1 MMLATGKKLHDVD
14 IGTCADPKILLKSGS
29 CSPDSQTVTGAYT
42 FNTNLNKKPLILTKT
57 VLANDGDVNGNDW
70 STIMD
75 SFVSKTA
82 LVAAETFT
90 KKKTFQQASFEVDP
104 SIQVEFSS
112 DVFGLTP
119 ENEPTRYFD
128 MSFPS
133 GDNED
138 IEDSVPLQKTPNM
151 PDLSAGITKIADNSL
166 LLEEQFSHLKP
177 IYTTLDRNQV
187 SKSISL
193 FTEFT
198 EEEFVSLPFHLAT
211 LFGDITTNRVGVLF
225 HRMTA
230 LEGDIQLVGVPETET
245 DPNIGAVIPLGY
257 MARDTNGIHEAF
269 GQVLPLKV
277 GITRYYAVLLKEL
290 NGLNSIRIYLY
301 TSLGSPD
308 LALQGVKEEDGNW
321 LRADDYNFDH
331 ITALGSSNEAC
342 FVGCGE
348 VSKVV
353 CLKGEAGRL
362 VIDGAQ
368 TKTLDNSPTC
378 FHSSSISVTDGNTYM
393 ATASHQS
400 RNTGTINIYDVTNP
414 TDITEFQVI
423 NCHMCSHLALDHYM
437 NQKGVDHVFIVI
449 LSYTRHFVSIGELE
463 EGKFVSLV
471 NIEVT
476 KPSDAIFFNH
486 DGYLYLSVTAGSDQ
500 ETEIKRF
507 MYRGYMAF
515 TEMEELNVK
524 LMGIKSHN
532 IISHPL
538 LDAPLVSST
547 GNADCYF

>member
-1 MMLATGKKLHDVD
+1 MSSDITFSVAPTFTSMMLATGKKLHDVD

-42 FNTNLNKKPLILTKT
+42 FNTNLNKKPLTLTKT

-90 KKKTFQQASFEVDP
+90 KKKTFQQAILEVDP

-119 ENEPTRYFD
+119 ASEPARYFD

-198 EEEFVSLPFHLAT
+198 EGEFVSLPFHLAT

-230 LEGDIQLVGVPETET
+230 LEGDIQLESVPGPGSGT
-245 DPNIGAVIPLGY
+245 NIGAAIPRGY
-257 MARDTNGIHEAF
+257 MARDSIGIHEAF
-269 GQVLPLKV
+269 GQVLPLKI
-277 GITRYYAVLLKEL
+277 GF
-290 NGLNSIRIYLY
+290 GLDAYE
-301 TSLGSPD
+301 G
-308 LALQGVKEEDGNW
+308 GKWVK
-321 LRADDYNFDH
+321 
-331 ITALGSSNEAC
+331 
-342 FVGCGE
+342 
-348 VSKVV
+348 
-353 CLKGEAGRL
+353 
-362 VIDGAQ
+362 
-368 TKTLDNSPTC
+368 
-378 FHSSSISVTDGNTYM
+378 FHSDLLLHFSWIS
-393 ATASHQS
+393 
-400 RNTGTINIYDVTNP
+400 
-414 TDITEFQVI
+414 
-423 NCHMCSHLALDHYM
+423 
-437 NQKGVDHVFIVI
+437 
-449 LSYTRHFVSIGELE
+449 
-463 EGKFVSLV
+463 
-471 NIEVT
+471 
-476 KPSDAIFFNH
+476 
-486 DGYLYLSVTAGSDQ
+486 
-500 ETEIKRF
+500 
-507 MYRGYMAF
+507 
-515 TEMEELNVK
+515 
-524 LMGIKSHN
+524 
-532 IISHPL
+532 
-538 LDAPLVSST
+538 
-547 GNADCYF
+547 